1 MTAQLKQLARVLR
14 DGKRVRD
21 AVFDQVYPPY
31 IRRASETYWT
41 PVHVALTAARW
52 LAETDCKKLLDVGC
66 GPGKFCVV
74 VSLALQRR
82 VTGVEQ
88 RKDVVD
94 AAQRAAAAYG
104 ANVKLV
110 HGTVEDIE
118 PRRFDAFYLFNPFG
132 ENLYDPDDQLDDSV
146 ELSPQRSR
154 RDLALVERW
163 LEAAPVGTIALT
175 YHGFGGRIP
184 STYKLMRSA
193 KQGPIGCD
201 CGRSKQRASRRGSFS
216 RSTTSCCRASSSRH
230 WQCVWEQPSA
240 TRCASCSSGRWAELS
255 VVAREGEPA
264 KAPKH
269 RQKNL
274 RIVISV
280 GVLFGASFP
289 PHGQQCGAGALR
301 GRRVALGS
309 QRASQCSV
317 LSCARSCSRS
327 AASGMSASVSS
338 IAASA

>member
-1 MTAQLKQLARVLR
+1 MTTQAKQVARVLR

-21 AVFDQVYPPY
+21 AVFDQIYPPY

-52 LAETDCKKLLDVGC
+52 LAETDSKRLLDVGC

-74 VSLALQRR
+74 ASLALQRR

-184 STYKLMRSA
+184 STYKLVRSA
-193 KQGPIGCD
+193 KQGTD
-201 CGRSKQRASRRGSFS
+201 RLRLWTKQTKGLAPGFFLEIDDIVL
-216 RSTTSCCRASSSRH
+216 SS
-230 WQCVWEQPSA
+230 EQLETLAMRVGA
-240 TRCASCSSGRWAELS
+240 TE
-255 VVAREGEPA
+255 
-264 KAPKH
+264 H
-269 RQKNL
+269 D
-274 RIVISV
+274 
-280 GVLFGASFP
+280 
-289 PHGQQCGAGALR
+289 ALR
-301 GRRVALGS
+301 KLLERALG
-309 QRASQCSV
+309 
-317 LSCARSCSRS
+317 
-327 AASGMSASVSS
+327 
-338 IAASA
+338 